1 MFLQRNRT
9 FKVLH
14 HNEIEENRVKS
25 KEKIK
30 TPSNHKKCLQPR
42 ITFLLSLSKI
52 LNYKC
57 HTLYLLLLYKSR
69 KPFRIWKMCWP
80 FAFGYGLCSSYAI
93 ANWKDGTLL
102 GSEKGMGKT
111 QIFIFQWFLKAFPGN
126 YALFEDNL
134 YPSSLSPTKMR
145 INFEGL
151 LTRWCSFLSAVHQPH
166 QYTVMH
172 SWAYDW
178 WHFMLISYS
187 KSLIIILPLWL
198 LSNPYGILHN
208 FRFSLLS
215 KIHQILFYQTCNVAI
230 APWCTVRLRI
240 CLLGKNVQ
248 IFENAQKRIFGLKN
262 MSRRSRERACPGII
276 IPHLTENLNNVKI
289 QG

>member
-1 MFLQRNRT
+1 
-9 FKVLH
+9 
-14 HNEIEENRVKS
+14 
-25 KEKIK
+25 
-30 TPSNHKKCLQPR
+30 
-42 ITFLLSLSKI
+42 
-52 LNYKC
+52 
-57 HTLYLLLLYKSR
+57 
-69 KPFRIWKMCWP
+69 MCWP
-80 FAFGYGLCSSYAI
+80 FAFGYGLCCSYAI

-134 YPSSLSPTKMR
+134 YPSSNEDANQFWRS
-145 INFEGL
+145 L
-151 LTRWCSFLSAVHQPH
+151 LLYVLMLWCSFLSAYEAPSS
-166 QYTVMH
+166 TLCVMH

-230 APWCTVRLRI
+230 ARDD
-240 CLLGKNVQ
+240 
-248 IFENAQKRIFGLKN
+248 AQ
-262 MSRRSRERACPGII
+262 C
-276 IPHLTENLNNVKI
+276 V
-289 QG
+289 

>member
-1 MFLQRNRT
+1 
-9 FKVLH
+9 
-14 HNEIEENRVKS
+14 
-25 KEKIK
+25 
-30 TPSNHKKCLQPR
+30 
-42 ITFLLSLSKI
+42 
-52 LNYKC
+52 
-57 HTLYLLLLYKSR
+57 
-69 KPFRIWKMCWP
+69 MCWP

-215 KIHQILFYQTCNVAI
+215 KIHQILFYQTCNVAMMHSSSKNLFTRKKCPNI
-230 APWCTVRLRI
+230 WKCPKKEF
-240 CLLGKNVQ
+240 LGWKTCQ
-248 IFENAQKRIFGLKN
+248 ED
-262 MSRRSRERACPGII
+262 RESARV
-276 IPHLTENLNNVKI
+276 LV
-289 QG
+289 